1 MVPVACTNEVL
12 FELLPVSLCVSRALR
27 NLVPPPPS
35 ESEFLG
41 SDGALRG
48 YLKGVCSVVSVPVL
62 AAQQNKFL

>member
-12 FELLPVSLCVSRALR
+12 FLPFSLCVSRALG
-27 NLVPPPPS
+27 NPVSPTS

-41 SDGALRG
+41 SDAALRG